1 MCSCMQSVSLWCDY
15 LNFLREFDPSV
26 NGYTPD
32 GISKMRNLFERAIPA
47 AGFHVTQGN
56 RIWEG
61 YREFEQGIL
70 DTIDKADL
78 EVGFI
83 FLILLFTFYSLH
95 SSSMLARFVSEED
108 SSMR

>member
-1 MCSCMQSVSLWCDY
+1 
-15 LNFLREFDPSV
+15 
-26 NGYTPD
+26 
-32 GISKMRNLFERAIPA
+32 MRNLFERAIPA
-47 AGFHVTQGN
+47 AGFHVTEGN

-83 FLILLFTFYSLH
+83 FLMLRGINRYKGFEAYFTVTCLF
-95 SSSMLARFVSEED
+95 R
-108 SSMR
+108 